1 MMIPIDRLPRR
12 RADARFPKVEH
23 REIHRLLDAGVAP
36 GRIARQFG
44 RTLEAIRYHQIQC
57 AAVHAR
63 FTVGPSD
70 PIYHEEAKRMPDQ
83 KLNPE
88 QREALREAIRE
99 GATNHELI
107 ERFGVSASTLTW
119 YRKNAAKVSDSA
131 PRNRHKAPAEPA
143 KPATWT
149 RLPGGGLG
157 MTQEEVAEFTI
168 AHEEAEPA
176 SVRPNPAVI
185 ALNAKRIELA
195 AKRDRLQAEI
205 EAKDAELIRTQ
216 DDISALEAAIEIMQ
230 EQAQ

>member
-1 MMIPIDRLPRR
+1 MTIPIDRLPRR

-23 REIHRLLDAGVAP
+23 REIHRLLDAGIAP
-36 GRIARQFG
+36 TRIARQFG

-63 FTVGPSD
+63 FTVGPYD
-70 PIYHEEAKRMPDQ
+70 PIYHEEVQRMPDQ

-107 ERFGVSASTLTW
+107 ERFGVSASTVTW
-119 YRKNAAKVSDSA
+119 YRKNAAKASDSA
-131 PRNRHKAPAEPA
+131 PRNRHKAPVENAPQ
-143 KPATWT
+143 PLQTP
-149 RLPGGGLG
+149 RLTTP
-157 MTQEEVAEFTI
+157 
-168 AHEEAEPA
+168 PA
-176 SVRPNPAVI
+176 SRENPAVI

-195 AKRDRLQAEI
+195 AKRDRLQVEI

>member
-44 RTLEAIRYHQIQC
+44 RTLDAIRYHQIQC

-88 QREALREAIRE
+88 QREALREAIRQ
-99 GATNHELI
+99 GATNPELI
-107 ERFGVSASTLTW
+107 ERFGVSPSTITW
-119 YRKNAAKVSDSA
+119 YRRTLAKAQPPAPKTGHGLTIPRREPVLTTPPA
-131 PRNRHKAPAEPA
+131 PRE
-143 KPATWT
+143 
-149 RLPGGGLG
+149 
-157 MTQEEVAEFTI
+157 
-168 AHEEAEPA
+168 
-176 SVRPNPAVI
+176 NPAVI

-205 EAKDAELIRTQ
+205 EAKDAELIRTR